1 MADNESSSNDSP
13 KGLPEGMR
21 VVRKR
26 RKRRSESRKTLFLK
40 KREIL
45 RDMHADEEMGA
56 IGLKDQLARLKSA
69 KEAQQEGKPVEERW
83 GDDRSG
89 QRGFPRILLWV
100 FSLLIPVLAIV
111 TAFLLTRGE
120 KGNSR
125 DENKLNFSFNV
136 SEEEGKFE
144 PMGPR
149 AWFENNPH
157 DSFVSS
163 IGILDKLN
171 QSAEGTVPDAVF
183 RREEVTLRQI
193 ATRGLGWASG
203 FMTTDPRQFQWSIGN
218 TKNVGYLVLE
228 GLREDQSTFRS
239 YFVKPEEGLRMDWA
253 ASTAWSEVP
262 ISEVST
268 AVAERNV
275 MLRCFLHKEPHFDSK
290 PDQERSW
297 YLITMPGADLQLW
310 GFVPAGSSLDEELL
324 SLFHF
329 GRFILDRKEE
339 VRAIVR
345 VSKPA
350 GGGKVN
356 QLEIMELVT
365 EEWVLP

>member
-1 MADNESSSNDSP
+1 MADNASSSNDSS

-26 RKRRSESRKTLFLK
+26 RKRRGESRKTLFLK

-69 KEAQQEGKPVEERW
+69 KDAQQEGKPVEERW
-83 GDDRSG
+83 GDAGSG
-89 QRGFPRILLWV
+89 RRGLSRILLWI
-100 FSLLIPVLAIV
+100 FALLIPVLAIV

-125 DENKLNFSFNV
+125 YENQLNFSFNV

-157 DSFVSS
+157 DSFVGS
-163 IGILDKLN
+163 IEILNKLN
-171 QSAEGTVPDAVF
+171 QSPEGTVPDAVF
-183 RREEVTLRQI
+183 RRKDFSRSQI
-193 ATRGLGWASG
+193 SARGLGWSSPFQTA
-203 FMTTDPRQFQWSIGN
+203 DPRKFEWTIGDAS
-218 TKNVGYLVLE
+218 NVGFLVLK
-228 GLREDQSTFRS
+228 GSREDQSLFRS
-239 YFVKPEEGLRMDWA
+239 YFVKSEEGLRMDWA

-268 AVAERNV
+268 VEAERNV
-275 MLRCFLHKEPHFDSK
+275 MLRCVLHKEPHFDSR

-297 YLITMPGADLQLW
+297 YLITMPGVDLQLW
-310 GFVPAGSSLDEELL
+310 GFVPAGSSLDEKLL
-324 SLFHF
+324 DLFQF
-329 GRFILDRKEE
+329 GRFILERKEK

-365 EEWVLP
+365 KEWVLP